1 MAQQK
6 ITIATRGS
14 NLAMVQANS
23 VKAALEEN
31 LPDTNVEIKV
41 IKTTGDRI
49 QDVAL
54 SKIGDKGLFTKELEV
69 AMENGEADLA
79 VHSLKD
85 LPTEFPPGLKLGGV
99 LPRHKVEDALVAREN
114 VTLKDLPKGAIV
126 ATSSLRRKAMLLH
139 LRPDLEVID
148 IRGNVETRL
157 RKLDNGHCDA
167 TIMAAAGLIRAGHE
181 DRITELLDPEYFLP
195 AVSQGII
202 AMEIREGDEEMEAV
216 MQEVTDLPAMQSA
229 LAERKFLHTLQ
240 GGCQVPIG
248 CYTKWT
254 DKFVITGFV
263 ASVDGKQFIRRTM
276 HGSAKQAIEIAED
289 LAGDLLALG
298 GGEILR
304 KIRED
309 ESAG

>member
-1 MAQQK
+1 V
-6 ITIATRGS
+6 G
-14 NLAMVQANS
+14 
-23 VKAALEEN
+23 
-31 LPDTNVEIKV
+31 IKV

-69 AMENGEADLA
+69 AMMNGEADLA

-99 LPRHKVEDALVAREN
+99 LPRHQVADALVARKKT
-114 VTLKDLPKGAIV
+114 TLKDLPKGAVV

-139 LRPDLEVID
+139 LRPDVEVID

-157 RKLDNGHCDA
+157 KKLDNGHCDA

-181 DRITELLDPEYFLP
+181 ERITELLDPEYFIL
-195 AVSQGII
+195 ATSQGII
-202 AMEIREGDEEMEAV
+202 AMEIREDDKEMEEV
-216 MQEVTDLPAMQSA
+216 MRQVTDLPAMQSA
-229 LAERKFLHTLQ
+229 LAERQFLHTLQ

-276 HGSAKQAIEIAED
+276 HGSPKQAMEIAED

-304 KIRED
+304 KIRAD